1 MERFTGHPGSGS
13 DPSTRSRSGILVV
26 TDGADGALEGRLA
39 SHAAT
44 ARATVEGD
52 ALQQIL
58 GLLRPGASRR
68 AARVA
73 RGTGRPGDLRG
84 KEELMRHR
92 LLSALWFCAPFAVL
106 LLLWAFLVP
115 YFEVNPRLFP
125 PLASVVQAGLEGIRD
140 GTLIRHIGAS
150 LLRVTVGTALALVFA
165 IPLGIAMGVSSAVS
179 GFLTPPLRFF
189 SVLAGIAWIP
199 LASLWFGYGFGAITF
214 VIFNAVFFIVTYNT
228 LLGVSTIPMH
238 VRNAAASLG
247 AGRWAML
254 TEVLLPGALPNIVTG
269 IRTGLGFAWRGLIAA
284 EMIATNVGLGYM
296 LFVARD
302 FYKTEVIVLGM
313 VVIGVLWL
321 LLDRLV
327 LAPIE
332 RATSERWGLVQ
343 RA

>member
-1 MERFTGHPGSGS
+1 MT
-13 DPSTRSRSGILVV
+13 
-26 TDGADGALEGRLA
+26 
-39 SHAAT
+39 
-44 ARATVEGD
+44 
-52 ALQQIL
+52 
-58 GLLRPGASRR
+58 
-68 AARVA
+68 
-73 RGTGRPGDLRG
+73 
-84 KEELMRHR
+84 RHR
-92 LLSALWFCAPFAVL
+92 LPSALWFCAPFAVL
-106 LLLWAFLVP
+106 LVLWAVLIP
-115 YFEVNPRLFP
+115 YFNVNPRLFP
-125 PLASVVQAGLEGIRD
+125 QLLSVVRAGIEGIQD
-140 GTLIRHIGAS
+140 GTLVQHIAAS
-150 LLRVTVGTALALVFA
+150 LLRVAVGTVLALLVA
-165 IPLGIAMGVSSAVS
+165 IPLGIAMGVSPVVS
-179 GFLTPPLRFF
+179 SFLKPLLRFF

-199 LASLWFGYGFGAITF
+199 IATLWFGYGFGAITF

-228 LLGVSTIPMH
+228 LLGVSTIPLAM
-238 VRNAAASLG
+238 RNAAASLG

-321 LLDRLV
+321 LLDRLL

-332 RATSERWGLVQ
+332 RATIERWGMVQ